1 MIITIDWLCP
11 NAIARANVVAWWER
25 GSRQKVPHFFSFY
38 KSVFLRGLLNHEI
51 PEEDTNQLL
60 SVNSPV
66 AWSWNTLSVRV
77 MWCLPNSGTSG
88 IGLALHVLQSVSDG
102 LLHSFGNCCWYW
114 PSEVV
119 VVSHRRSSKM
129 SWKPITKA
137 KMPQRAPKAKILPKC
152 SIIHCLKV
160 ATSVCGSTKSQML
173 AINMETVK
181 HRNTSVVLNNQFHK
195 SARYEIT

>member
-1 MIITIDWLCP
+1 MLTVDWLCA

-38 KSVFLRGLLNHEI
+38 KSVFLRGLLNHEM

-129 SWKPITKA
+129 SWKPITKET
-137 KMPQRAPKAKILPKC
+137 MPRRAPKTKIPAKMFNNPLFQSCVIGMRVN
-152 SIIHCLKV
+152 KV
-160 ATSVCGSTKSQML
+160 TNASDKYGNCQTPRHFGYFK
-173 AINMETVK
+173 
-181 HRNTSVVLNNQFHK
+181 
-195 SARYEIT
+195 